1 MGKEISKSPAMLE
14 KEARIKE
21 LQQQIKKERTT
32 LKRLQTRL
40 KNTKQEIT
48 DIQREVSNTIFR
60 NIEKTEALQAE
71 VIALIKSCKKFKELG
86 DEDREQLDI
95 MIDELKEVNEEAM
108 FGDLQ
113 KDNPEFEEEQRARM
127 RDVFEQFQVKP
138 LEEEQKNI
146 RKVFITL
153 STNFH
158 PDKARNDKERKDYH
172 SLMQQIN
179 EAYQS
184 GDVDKLLE
192 LEKVYLS
199 DKVVDFS
206 TKAVTVDMLT
216 QIIEKLVR
224 DLNFIKNQTKRT
236 SSEIKAL
243 RKSELGNM
251 LTEVNRAEKYGMG
264 LGEMTE
270 DMDAHLERLTELRDI
285 LQLCVEKGNMDP
297 MHEMASKQMSLS
309 PLDFLMEDLG
319 ISDEEFYM
327 MNEIFDGFDDEPEP
341 VKNPKIPVGTSV
353 QIKKNIPYPYTT
365 GLSLKG
371 WQGRVSEV
379 FKIGGKII
387 YAIQLDSIAL
397 KKIPKR
403 IIKALLDD
411 VEKFSI
417 VELSLSDIKKAPPRD
432 TPEEAIRTFR
442 TILHRKNWGYLEKK
456 ENAMMQ
462 EILLKFPEKS
472 DQENWEFWIKEHI
485 SFPISGKS
493 RGYFNDPS
501 GTKMKINSIHEWHE
515 SAGLLV
521 LIDRNGIVM
530 DHPLTDIKIDGKY
543 QHIFELYDEWHDME
557 Y

>member
-1 MGKEISKSPAMLE
+1 
-14 KEARIKE
+14 
-21 LQQQIKKERTT
+21 
-32 LKRLQTRL
+32 
-40 KNTKQEIT
+40 
-48 DIQREVSNTIFR
+48 
-60 NIEKTEALQAE
+60 
-71 VIALIKSCKKFKELG
+71 
-86 DEDREQLDI
+86 
-95 MIDELKEVNEEAM
+95 M

-113 KDNPEFEEEQRARM
+113 EKKKQIEDPEFEEEQRAKM
-127 RDVFEQFQVKP
+127 RDAFEQFKVKP

-184 GDVDKLLE
+184 GDIDKLLE

-199 DKVVDFS
+199 DKIVDFS

-216 QIIEKLVR
+216 QIIEKLIR

-270 DMDAHLERLTELRDI
+270 DMNMHLERLSELRDT
-285 LQLCVEKGNMDP
+285 LQLCVEKGNMYP
-297 MHEMASKQMSLS
+297 MHEMVNEQMSLS
-309 PLDFLMEDLG
+309 PLDFIAGLDMD
-319 ISDEEFYM
+319 DEEFSM
-327 MNEIFDGFDDEPEP
+327 MNEFFGGFDDDPEP
-341 VKNPKIPVGTSV
+341 VKNPKIPIGTSV
-353 QIKKNIPYPYTT
+353 QIKKDVPYPYTI
-365 GLSLKG
+365 GLNLKG

-379 FKIGGKII
+379 FKIGEEII
-387 YAIQLDSIAL
+387 YVIQLDSIAL
-397 KKIPKR
+397 KEIPEKIV
-403 IIKALLDD
+403 KALLDD
-411 VEKFSI
+411 GEQFRTVE
-417 VELSLSDIKKAPPRD
+417 VSLSDIKKAPPRD
-432 TPEEAIRTFR
+432 TTEEATRTFR
-442 TILHRKNWGYLEKK
+442 TILHRRNWNYLPKDD
-456 ENAMMQ
+456 NAMMQ

-472 DQENWEFWIKEHI
+472 DKENWEFWIKEHI

-501 GTKMKINSIHEWHE
+501 GIKMKINSIYEWHE
-515 SAGLLV
+515 GAGLLV
-521 LIDRNGIVM
+521 LIDRNGMVM
-530 DHPLTDIKIDGKY
+530 DHPLIDIKIDGK
-543 QHIFELYDEWHDME
+543 HKNIFELYDEWYDIE